1 MFDSQFAPGKY
12 QTVGTYPIEPATTSP
27 MFPPVCLKS
36 HWDPT
41 AISRMT
47 LIERAGVPMPTL
59 QEPMRPS
66 TRICMQYVT
75 SGPAVNEPVAR
86 ADAVDRESEL
96 RRLDRPLG
104 IHESKQYLPPMD
116 SDMYTYKKISL
127 PRQRP
132 DAGAV
137 SELEVPS
144 ALLRD
149 HDYKTYMCREV
160 DDRNS
165 MYMQKTAGQMF
176 GYSSKLEKYRVF
188 AKK

>member
-12 QTVGTYPIEPATTSP
+12 QTVGTYPIEAATTSP

-47 LIERAGVPMPTL
+47 MMERTGVPMPPL

-66 TRICMQYVT
+66 ARICMRYVT
-75 SGPAVNEPVAR
+75 SGPAVNEPAAR
-86 ADAVDRESEL
+86 QDAVDRESEL

-104 IHESKQYLPPMD
+104 ISESKQYLPPID

-127 PRQRP
+127 PRRLP

-144 ALLRD
+144 VLLRD
-149 HDYKTYMCREV
+149 STYKSYMCREI

-165 MYMQKTAGQMF
+165 AYMQKTSGAMF
-176 GYSSKLEKYRVF
+176 GYPTKLEKYRVF